1 MARPGW
7 LAAVVALL
15 PHGANAY
22 TIQSAQGP
30 GCHERITGDALIAVR
45 ATTDAGDAVETNVD
59 DDEDLVHNVP
69 FTLPSGLQDLVGATL
84 LIGAR
89 DNDLQGRS
97 PDDLSRLITLHGDD
111 EHQDAHC
118 LRSIDEDEPDG
129 SLAAID
135 DCRAFIDDRLDAALE
150 GLGKDGVPD
159 VAIRKT
165 VPVYLQF
172 RGVTDVSIPTFWYE
186 MGSAM
191 HTVEDS
197 YTHTYRSDDDAI
209 TSVLNFVEMAEPDYA
224 EDVDGPVHLSTMD
237 ECTGDTY
244 REDRAWTAT
253 TSVTDLLL
261 AMLGSGSNDERRAN
275 ADTVIDRV
283 LTFEKGCDAS
293 NDWCSAH
300 ERTYATTCATTS
312 TGGIGAALVALCAI
326 VLRRRP
332 SRAIL
337 LGAVLFSGAAAAEP
351 ATKKAAEE
359 VHEEVNEVF
368 DRTPGVELR
377 LSASVAREAVAP
389 AIGWRYRFNDK
400 WVVGGDVEWNPWYST
415 TPLEAEPGTVNV
427 YGTIK
432 REFAMKSEPVRLT
445 TTLNLGAS
453 VLLFDLYGAPA
464 GSVGPYFGLSL
475 LGVEWKAFRH
485 SYFLFDPGV
494 AVPVPRIVGIPFAYY
509 QYRLTIGVR
518 WGA

>member
-1 MARPGW
+1 M
-7 LAAVVALL
+7 
-15 PHGANAY
+15 
-22 TIQSAQGP
+22 
-30 GCHERITGDALIAVR
+30 ITGDALIAVR
-45 ATTDAGDAVETNVD
+45 ATIDAGDAVYT
-59 DDEDLVHNVP
+59 DDEDDEALIRDVP
-69 FTLPSGLQDLVGATL
+69 FALPLELQDIVGATL

-97 PDDLSRLITLHGDD
+97 PEDLSRLISLHGDD
-111 EHQDAHC
+111 EDQDAHC

-150 GLGKDGVPD
+150 GLGKDGMPD
-159 VAIRKT
+159 IGVRKT
-165 VPVYLQF
+165 LPVYLQF
-172 RGVTDVSIPTFWYE
+172 RDITDVKLPVFWYE
-186 MGSAM
+186 MGRAM

-197 YTHTYRSDDDAI
+197 YTHTYRSDDYAI
-209 TSVLNFVEMAEPDYA
+209 TTVLNFVEMAEKDFA
-224 EDVDGPVHLSTMD
+224 EDVDGPEHLGDMD
-237 ECTGDTY
+237 ACTGDAY
-244 REDRAWTAT
+244 REERAWTAT
-253 TSVTDLLL
+253 TSATDLLL
-261 AMLGSGSNDERRAN
+261 AMLGPGSNDERRAN
-275 ADTVIDRV
+275 ADAVIDHV

-300 ERTYATTCATTS
+300 ERSYMGTCSTTS
-312 TGGIGAALVALCAI
+312 SGGIGAALVALLA
-326 VLRRRP
+326 VALRRRP
-332 SRAIL
+332 SRAVL
-337 LGAVLFSGAAAAEP
+337 LGAVLFSGSAAAESV
-351 ATKKAAEE
+351 TKKAADEVEE
-359 VHEEVNEVF
+359 TF
-368 DRTPGVELR
+368 ARTPGVELR
-377 LSASVAREAVAP
+377 MSASIAREAFAP
-389 AIGWRYRFNDK
+389 AIGWRYRLNEK
-400 WVVGGDVEWNPWYST
+400 WVVGGDAEWNPWYST
-415 TPLEAEPGTVNV
+415 VPLDVEPGTVNV

-432 REFAMKSEPVRLT
+432 REFAMKSEPVRMT

-464 GSVGPYFGLSL
+464 GSVGPFVGLSL

>member
-7 LAAVVALL
+7 LAAAAALL
-15 PHGANAY
+15 PHAAQAY
-22 TIQSAQGP
+22 SIQTAQGL
-30 GCHERITGDALIAVR
+30 GCHEIITGDALIAVR
-45 ATTDAGDAVETNVD
+45 ATTDAAAPVD
-59 DDEDLVHNVP
+59 TGDEDDAALIQDVP
-69 FTLPSGLQDLVGATL
+69 FTLPVELQDLVGATL

-97 PDDLSRLITLHGDD
+97 PSDLSRLITLHGSD
-111 EHQDAHC
+111 EDQDAHC

-135 DCRAFIDDRLDAALE
+135 DCRAFIDDRLDAALD

-159 VAIRKT
+159 VALRKT

-172 RGVTDVSIPTFWYE
+172 RGIVDVSIPTFWYE
-186 MGSAM
+186 MGRAM

-197 YTHTYRSDDDAI
+197 YTHTYRSDDYAI
-209 TSVLNFVEMAEPDYA
+209 TSVLNFVEMAEKDYA
-224 EDVDGPVHLSTMD
+224 EDVDGPVHLTQMD
-237 ECTGDTY
+237 VCTGDAY

-261 AMLGSGSNDERRAN
+261 AMLGAGSNDERRAN

-300 ERTYATTCATTS
+300 ERSYATSCATTS
-312 TGGIGAALVALCAI
+312 SGGIAAALVALCAI
-326 VLRRRP
+326 ALRRRP
-332 SRAIL
+332 SRSIL
-337 LGAVLFSGAAAAEP
+337 LGAVLFSGSAAAEP
-351 ATKKAAEE
+351 VTKQAAEKVE
-359 VHEEVNEVF
+359 DTFE
-368 DRTPGVELR
+368 RTGGLELR
-377 LSASVAREAVAP
+377 MSASIAREAFAP
-389 AIGWRYRFNDK
+389 AIGWRYRFNEK
-400 WVVGGDVEWNPWYST
+400 WVVGGDAEWNPWYST

-432 REFAMKSEPVRLT
+432 REFPMKSQPVRIT

-453 VLLFDLYGAPA
+453 VLLFNLYETPA

-475 LGVEWKAFRH
+475 VGVEWKAFRH

-494 AVPVPRIVGIPFAYY
+494 AVPVPRITGIPFAYY
-509 QYRLTIGVR
+509 QYRLTVGVR